1 MAITA
6 AERNQIVELT
16 VLMFNAAPGE
26 VYLAQI
32 VALYEANTGTQA
44 QKLQALANQLAQT
57 SVYRS
62 MHPNFETAEEFA
74 ADFLTPLGLQ
84 ADATARDFVIAKY
97 NAGVSKGQIAYE
109 AYAALNAVP
118 STGAAQYVAANA
130 ILNNKTT
137 VAEFYSTNG
146 GVATDLASLQN
157 VISTVTADPATVTAA
172 QEAITQG
179 GSLGQ
184 TFALTTNQD
193 VVTGTAGADSFVASV
208 AVLQGGA
215 TTDTLQS
222 FDQIDGGAGNDT
234 LNVTLNATPSATV
247 TPSLTSVETVNLRAT
262 GTVTLNLGAST
273 GVTAVNVE
281 NSTAVAT
288 LTSIGGAAVGVANQK
303 GATGNVNINGSTAT
317 ALSLNLNTVGT
328 STTDI
333 VVDLGSAT
341 ANAATSFAITANNAH
356 VTFTETTASA
366 ATTSATI
373 AGTGSNEITFA
384 AADLASLTSV
394 TTSGAGS
401 VDLRGGALAAV
412 KTLTAGDGG
421 VKATVTNATAG
432 AVTATTGGG
441 ADTLSFIGAGVKSVS
456 TGAGKDAVSVN
467 TSALSATSTVD
478 LGAGDDSLTFATAGF
493 QFTAGATLT
502 GGDGTDTIGMTKAD
516 YDTIS
521 AYSAANLAKV
531 TGFEVLSITN
541 ALVTGDNL
549 DVSKIAGIVSFT
561 AAAGVTT
568 GNTATASNLG
578 AASTVT
584 LAGAA
589 ANNGTL
595 TATLKT
601 DTSADAMTLVI
612 KKDFTDNNDTTS
624 TASAATTAFTA
635 ADVETL
641 TVNSTGNNTSL
652 PFTAV
657 DGYKADTIT
666 NTLNLTGSNK
676 LTGITVTGDQALVL
690 ASTALMTKLATVD
703 ASANTGGLSFDGSLA
718 DMTSAT
724 SSVAMTITGSA
735 TAANTLVGTGRA
747 DTIVGGA
754 KADTITGGGGAD
766 ALTGGSGNDIFAY
779 SVPNDST
786 LVNLDTIAD
795 FSANTFGNGA
805 SGAAG
810 TGAGA
815 VASRTGDVI
824 QLDVG
829 AAQLAVGVKAGVQ
842 ANSSD
847 AQTFL
852 QNVAADAT
860 ANEVGV
866 ALDSSSGRLYIDWDS
881 NGTADSVIQL
891 TGATTITAAAF
902 VLV

>member
-6 AERNQIVELT
+6 DERKQIIELT
-16 VLMFNAAPGE
+16 VLMFNAAPGAE
-26 VYLAQI
+26 YLSQI
-32 VALYEANTGTQA
+32 VALYEANPGTTE
-44 QKLQALANQLAQT
+44 QKLQVLANQLAT
-57 SVYRS
+57 SAPYQS
-62 MHPNFETAEEFA
+62 LHPNFETAEEFA
-74 ADFLTPLGLQ
+74 AEFLTPLGLQ
-84 ADATARDFVIAKY
+84 NDDFARDFVISKFKAL
-97 NAGVSKGQIAYE
+97 VPKGQIMYE
-109 AYAALNAVP
+109 GYVALNAVP
-118 STGAAQYVAANA
+118 DSANNQYSVANA

-137 VAEFYSTNG
+137 VAEYYSING
-146 GVATDLASLQN
+146 GVATDLVTLQS
-157 VISTVTADPATVTAA
+157 VIATVTADPASVTAA
-172 QEAITQG
+172 QENISQG

-184 TFALTTNQD
+184 TFALSTNQD

-222 FDQIDGGAGNDT
+222 FDQIDGGAGSDT
-234 LNVTLNATPSATV
+234 LNVTLNATPSAAV
-247 TPSLTSVETVNLRAT
+247 TPSLTSVETVNMRAT
-262 GTVTLNLGAST
+262 GAVTLNLGAST

-317 ALSLNLNTVGT
+317 ALALNLNTVGT
-328 STTDI
+328 SATDI
-333 VVDLGSAT
+333 FVDLGSAT

-356 VTFTETTASA
+356 VTFIETTLSA

-384 AADLASLTSV
+384 TADLASLTSV

-401 VDLRGGALAAV
+401 VDLRGGALAVV
-412 KTLTAGDGG
+412 KTLTGGDGG
-421 VKATVTNATAG
+421 LKATVTNGTAG

-441 ADTLSFIGAGVKSVS
+441 ADTLSFVGAGVKSVS
-456 TGAGKDAVSVN
+456 TGAGKDSVSVN

-478 LGAGDDSLTFATAGF
+478 LGAGDDALTFMTAGF
-493 QFTAGATLT
+493 QFAAGATLS
-502 GGDGTDTIGMTKAD
+502 GGDGTDTIGMAKAD
-516 YDTIS
+516 YGTIS
-521 AYSAANLAKV
+521 TYTAANLAKV
-531 TGFEVLSITN
+531 TGFEVLSITD
-541 ALVTGDNL
+541 ALAGDNI
-549 DVSKIAGIVSFT
+549 DVSKITGIVSFT
-561 AAAGVTT
+561 AANGLTAA
-568 GNTATASNLG
+568 ATASNLG
-578 AASTVT
+578 ANSTVT

-589 ANNGTL
+589 ANSAVL
-595 TATLKT
+595 TATLKA

-612 KKDFTDNNDTTS
+612 NKDFAGNNDTTA
-624 TASAATTAFTA
+624 TPYPATTAVTA
-635 ADVETL
+635 ADVESL
-641 TVNSTGNNTSL
+641 TVNSTGNNTGL
-652 PFTAV
+652 PFTPV
-657 DGYKADTIT
+657 DGYKADTAT

-676 LTGITVTGDQALVL
+676 LTGVTVTGDQALVL
-690 ASTALMTKLATVD
+690 ASTLAMTKLATVD
-703 ASANTGGLSFDGSLA
+703 GSANTGGLSFDGSLA
-718 DMTSAT
+718 DMTTAT

-735 TAANTLVGTGRA
+735 TAANSLIGTGRA

-754 KADTITGGGGAD
+754 KADTLVGGAGAD
-766 ALTGGSGNDIFAY
+766 ALTGGAGNDIFAY

-795 FSANTFGNGA
+795 FSANTFGNGTA
-805 SGAAG
+805 GAAG
-810 TGAGA
+810 TGAGV

-824 QLDVG
+824 QLNVG
-829 AAQLAVGVKAGVQ
+829 ALQLAVGVKVGVQ
-842 ANSSD
+842 ANASD

-860 ANEVGV
+860 IDEVGV

-881 NGTADSVIQL
+881 TGTADSVIQL

>member
-1 MAITA
+1 MAITT
-6 AERNQIVELT
+6 AERTQIVEMT

-32 VALYEANTGTQA
+32 VALYEANPGTSA
-44 QKLQALANQLAQT
+44 QKLQALANQLATT
-57 SVYRS
+57 SVYTS

-84 ADATARDFVIAKY
+84 NDAVAKDFIIAKV

-109 AYAALNAVP
+109 AYVALNAVP

-137 VAEFYSTNG
+137 VAEFYSTSG
-146 GVATDLASLQN
+146 GVATDLATLQS
-157 VISTVTADPATVTAA
+157 VITSVTADPATVQPAKD
-172 QEAITQG
+172 AITQG
-179 GSLGQ
+179 GSFGQ
-184 TFALTTNQD
+184 TFTLTTNQD
-193 VVTGTAGADSFVASV
+193 TLTGTAGGDAFNAGV
-208 AVLQGGA
+208 AVLQGGGVV
-215 TTDTLQS
+215 DTLQA
-222 FDQIDGGAGNDT
+222 FDQINGGDGSDT
-234 LNVTLNATPSATV
+234 LNVTLNTAAAV
-247 TPSLTSVETVNLRAT
+247 TPTLTAVETVNLRAT
-262 GTVTLNLGAST
+262 GAATLNLSAST
-273 GVTAVNVE
+273 GVTAVNVDA
-281 NSTAVAT
+281 STAVAT
-288 LTSIGGAAVGVANQK
+288 LTSIGGASVGVLNQK
-303 GATGNVNINGSTAT
+303 QNVNINGSTAT
-317 ALSLNLNTVGT
+317 GLALNLSDVGT
-328 STTDI
+328 AATDI

-341 ANAATSFAITANNAH
+341 ANAATSFAITANHAH
-356 VTFTETTASA
+356 VTFIETTGSA

-401 VDLRGGALAAV
+401 VDLRAGALAAV

-421 VKATVTNATAG
+421 LKATVTNATAG

-441 ADTLSFIGAGVKSVS
+441 ADTLSLVGAGVKAVS
-456 TGAGKDAVSVN
+456 TGAGKDSVSVN
-467 TSALSATSTVD
+467 TSNLSATSTVD

-493 QFTAGATLT
+493 QFATGATLT

-516 YDTIS
+516 YDAIS
-521 AYSAANLAKV
+521 LYTTANLAKV
-531 TGFEVLSITN
+531 TGFEVLSISN
-541 ALVTGDNL
+541 ALVTGDLL

-561 AAAGVTT
+561 AAAGVTAA
-568 GNTATASNLG
+568 NTATASNLG

-589 ANNGTL
+589 ANSGTL

-601 DTSADAMTLVI
+601 DTSADAMTLVVN
-612 KKDFTDNNDTTS
+612 KDFTDNNDTAS
-624 TASAATTAFTA
+624 TASAATSAFTA

-641 TVNSTGNNTSL
+641 TVNSTGKNTSL

-666 NTLNLTGSNK
+666 NTLTLTGSNK
-676 LTGITVTGDQALVL
+676 LTGVTVTGDQKLIL
-690 ASTALMTKLATVD
+690 ASTAAMTKLATVD
-703 ASANTGGLSFDGSLA
+703 ASANKGGLTFDGSLA
-718 DMTSAT
+718 DMTTAT

-735 TAANTLVGTGRA
+735 TAANSVIGTGRA

-754 KADTITGGGGAD
+754 KGDTLVGGAGADT
-766 ALTGGSGNDIFAY
+766 LTGGAGNDIFAY
-779 SVPNDST
+779 SVAADST

-795 FSANTFGNGA
+795 FSANTFGNGTA
-805 SGAAG
+805 GAAG

-829 AAQLAVGVKAGVQ
+829 AAQLAVGVKVGVQ
-842 ANSSD
+842 ANASD

-852 QNVAADAT
+852 QNVAADVT
-860 ANEVGV
+860 INEVGV

>member
-1 MAITA
+1 MAITT

-26 VYLAQI
+26 VYLSQI
-32 VALYEANTGTQA
+32 VALYEANPGTQA

-57 SVYRS
+57 SVYTS

-84 ADATARDFVIAKY
+84 NDATARDFVIAKY
-97 NAGVSKGQIAYE
+97 NAGVPKGQIMYE
-109 AYAALNAVP
+109 GYAALNAVP
-118 STGAAQYVAANA
+118 ADGAAQYVAANA

-146 GVATDLASLQN
+146 GVATDLASLQT
-157 VISTVTADPATVTAA
+157 VIATVTADPATVQAA
-172 QEAITQG
+172 KDAITQG

-184 TFALTTNQD
+184 TFTLTTNQD

-222 FDQIDGGAGNDT
+222 FDQIDGGAGSDT
-234 LNVTLNATPSATV
+234 LNVTLNATPAAAV

-262 GTVTLNLGAST
+262 GAVTLNLSAST
-273 GVTAVNVE
+273 GVTAVNVD

-303 GATGNVNINGSTAT
+303 QNVNINGSTAT
-317 ALSLNLNTVGT
+317 ALALNLDTVGT
-328 STTDI
+328 SATDI
-333 VVDLGSAT
+333 TVDIGSAT

-356 VTFTETTASA
+356 VTLVETTASA

-412 KTLTAGDGG
+412 KTLTGGDGG
-421 VKATVTNATAG
+421 LKATVTNATAG

-441 ADTLSFIGAGVKSVS
+441 ADTLSFVGAGVKSVS
-456 TGAGKDAVSVN
+456 AGAGKDSVSVN
-467 TSALSATSTVD
+467 TSNLSATSTVD

-493 QFTAGATLT
+493 QFAAGATLT

-516 YDTIS
+516 YATIS
-521 AYSAANLAKV
+521 AYTAANLAKV
-531 TGFEVLSITN
+531 TGFEVLSISD
-541 ALVTGDNL
+541 ALVTGDTL

-578 AASTVT
+578 ANSTVT

-612 KKDFTDNNDTTS
+612 NKDFTDNNDTTS

-641 TVNSTGNNTSL
+641 TVNSTGKNTSL

-690 ASTALMTKLATVD
+690 SSTAAMTKLATVD
-703 ASANTGGLSFDGSLA
+703 ASANTGGLTFDGSLA
-718 DMTSAT
+718 DMTTAT

-735 TAANTLVGTGRA
+735 TAANSVIGTGRA

-754 KADTITGGGGAD
+754 KADTLVGGGGAD
-766 ALTGGSGNDIFAY
+766 AMTGGAGNDIFAY

-786 LVNLDTIAD
+786 LINLDTIAD
-795 FSANTFGNGA
+795 FSANTFGNGTA
-805 SGAAG
+805 GAAG

-824 QLDVG
+824 QLDVA
-829 AAQLAVGVKAGVQ
+829 AAQAGVGVKVGVQ